1 MEQHRKSDRMHPH
14 LRRLTTMAVVMVAA
28 WLLGQLLGPVF
39 VKGLFL

>member
-1 MEQHRKSDRMHPH
+1 MERRTKKDRKRPH
-14 LRRLTTMAVVMVAA
+14 LRRLITLAVVMVAA